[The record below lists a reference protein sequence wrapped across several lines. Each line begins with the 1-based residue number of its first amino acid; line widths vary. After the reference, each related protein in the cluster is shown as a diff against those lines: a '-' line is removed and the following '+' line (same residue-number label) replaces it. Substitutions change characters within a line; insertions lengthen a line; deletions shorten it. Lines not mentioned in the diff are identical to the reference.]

1 MKSPHAANRRIL
13 LVDDNPAIH
22 DDFRKILAADTASA
36 AGIDDEAAQFF
47 GESKPKPAAVAFDLD
62 SAFQG
67 EEALA
72 KVQQKLAEGKPY
84 AMAFVDVRMPPGWD
98 GIETIA
104 RIWRD
109 YPELQVV
116 ICTAFSDYSW
126 TEMIEKL
133 GQSDRLVILKKPFDT
148 VEVVQLASAMTEK
161 WRLYRET
168 KARLESLERAVQER
182 TTELKDANTELAAAN
197 RRLLEESQRA
207 RQLAATAL
215 VASKAKSEFLA
226 AMSHEIRTPMNGI
239 IGMTD
244 LLLTSELTPEQR
256 DQAETVKQ
264 SADAL
269 LGILDDILDLSKIEA
284 GKVNL
289 EITDFSMHQTVKNVI
304 ELMTIRAQSKG
315 LKILSSLGPDV
326 PACLR
331 GDPHRLRQ
339 LLLNLVSN
347 AIKFTEKGEVA
358 VELSCATETDGRVEL
373 HCAVRDTGIGLADD
387 VQQKL
392 FQPFTQ
398 ADSSTT
404 RRFGGTGLGLAIC
417 RQLVEL
423 MGGKIG
429 VTSVERKGATFW
441 FKVPLVKGPVASCD
455 GVPEIR
461 SASGIVEFPC
471 RQPLRVLLVED
482 DRTNQRI
489 AAAQLGKLGCKVEI
503 VNNGRAAVSAWERAP
518 FDMIFMDC
526 QMPEMDGFEATRKI
540 RALEKERSDR
550 ATAIVAMTA
559 SAMPGDRENCLASG
573 MDDYISKPVDLT
585 RLQAVLAKCLR
596 VPRGQ
601 SEIGTV
607 TSPGRDK

>member
-1 MKSPHAANRRIL
+1 MKDFPAPNRRIL

-22 DDFRKILAADTASA
+22 GDFRKILAGGDTS
-36 AGIDDEAAQFF
+36 GSEIDIEAAAFF
-47 GESKPKPAAVAFDLD
+47 GESKPACAKVTFDLD

-72 KVQQKLAEGKPY
+72 KVRQKLAEGRPY

-116 ICTAFSDYSW
+116 VCTAFSDYSW
-126 TEMIEKL
+126 TEIIEKL

-148 VEVVQLASAMTEK
+148 VEVLQLANAMTEK

-168 KARLESLERAVQER
+168 KSKLDDLERLVQHR
-182 TTELKDANTELAAAN
+182 TVGLRDANAELAAAN
-197 RRLLEESQRA
+197 QCLLEESQRA
-207 RQLAATAL
+207 KQLAATAL

-226 AMSHEIRTPMNGI
+226 TMSHEIRTPMNGI
-239 IGMTD
+239 IGMAD
-244 LLLTSELTPEQR
+244 LLLLSELTAEQR

-284 GKVNL
+284 GKLAL
-289 EITDFSMHQTVKNVI
+289 EVTDFSVHQMVRSVA
-304 ELMTIRAQSKG
+304 ELMASRAQSKG
-315 LKILSSLGPDV
+315 LKLVSSLGPNI

-331 GDPHRLRQ
+331 GDPHRFRQ
-339 LLLNLVSN
+339 VLLNLVSN

-358 VELSCATETDGRVEL
+358 VELSCSAETSDAAEL
-373 HCAVRDTGIGLADD
+373 HCAVRDTGIGLSEET
-387 VQQKL
+387 QQRL
-392 FQPFTQ
+392 FQPFMQ

-404 RRFGGTGLGLAIC
+404 RKFGGTGLGLAIC
-417 RQLVEL
+417 RQLAEL

-429 VTSVERKGATFW
+429 VTSVEGKGATFW
-441 FKVPLVKGPVASCD
+441 FNVRLEKSAASHRVAPPNT
-455 GVPEIR
+455 GAAPPIR
-461 SASGIVEFPC
+461 RLPRSQGLC
-471 RQPLRVLLVED
+471 VLLVED
-482 DRTNQRI
+482 NRTNQKI
-489 AAAQLGKLGCKVEI
+489 AAAQLSKLGCRVEI
-503 VNNGRAAVSAWERAP
+503 VNNGKEALGALERAS
-518 FDMIFMDC
+518 FDAIFMDC

-540 RALEKERSDR
+540 RALEKERSAR
-550 ATAIVAMTA
+550 PITIVAMTA
-559 SAMPGDRENCLASG
+559 NAMQGDREVCLEAG

-585 RLQAVLAKCLR
+585 RMQAVLGKYFSMPSGYETTLVTR
-596 VPRGQ
+596 PRH
-601 SEIGTV
+601 
-607 TSPGRDK
+607 DK